1 MASIGM
7 HDQRNFCAIQVLT
20 AHDLSRKDKAMA
32 SAAGQKPMILTAAE
46 ADRQRFEANA
56 RLEEGRVKLP
66 ARRSNGL
73 VLYAV
78 GALLLLVVGYLLFSG
93 NWNTM
98 MLFPTVSE
106 TVPSPDIDATVPPV
120 PSAPPPADAPAANP

>member
-1 MASIGM
+1 
-7 HDQRNFCAIQVLT
+7 
-20 AHDLSRKDKAMA
+20 MA

-56 RLEEGRVKLP
+56 RLEEGRVKP
-66 ARRSNGL
+66 PVRRSNGL

-78 GALLLLVVGYLLFSG
+78 AALLLLAVGYLLFSG

-98 MLFPTVSE
+98 SMFPTVSE
-106 TVPSPDIDATVPPV
+106 TVPSPDINSTV
-120 PSAPPPADAPAANP
+120 APPPADAPATDP

>member
-46 ADRQRFEANA
+46 ADRQRFEAKA
-56 RLEEGRVKLP
+56 RLEESRIKAPV
-66 ARRSNGL
+66 RRSNGPI
-73 VLYAV
+73 VYAV
-78 GALLLLVVGYLLFSG
+78 AALLLLGVGYLVFNG
-93 NWNTM
+93 I
-98 MLFPTVSE
+98 FPTVSE
-106 TVPSPDIDATVPPV
+106 TVPSPDIDATV
-120 PSAPPPADAPAANP
+120 APPPADAPAANP

>member
-1 MASIGM
+1 
-7 HDQRNFCAIQVLT
+7 
-20 AHDLSRKDKAMA
+20 MA
-32 SAAGQKPMILTAAE
+32 SAAGRKPMILTAAE

-56 RLEEGRVKLP
+56 RLEEGRVKP
-66 ARRSNGL
+66 SVGRSNGL
-73 VLYAV
+73 VLYTVA
-78 GALLLLVVGYLLFSG
+78 ALLLLVVGYLLFSG